1 MTRTIAAANQAA
13 SAAPVI
19 LPVFFVKL
27 EFDTGDVPLHTT
39 LGEIAWGGDTY
50 AGAGDTG
57 GISPVDED
65 TELARSTLQL
75 SLRGLPT
82 DLVSVVGN
90 EHYQG
95 RPATLFLGYLDQTTR
110 QLVADPVI
118 IYKGRMD
125 TATTQVGQELAVS
138 LTVESRFAAWDRP
151 LVRRYNNGD
160 QQNRWAGDRG
170 LEFVEQTTEKQLVW
184 GQQYAG

>member
-1 MTRTIAAANQAA
+1 MTRDIAAATLSA

-27 EFDTGDVPLHTT
+27 EFDTGDVCLHTT
-39 LGEIAWGGDTY
+39 LGEISWGGDTY
-50 AGAGDTG
+50 VGAGDIG

-82 DLVSVVGN
+82 DLISVVGN

-95 RPATLFLGYLDQTTR
+95 RPATLYLGYLDQSTR

-118 IYKGRMD
+118 VYKGRMD
-125 TATTQVGQELAVS
+125 TATTQVGQELTVS

-151 LVRRYNNGD
+151 LIRRYNNAD
-160 QQNRWAGDRG
+160 QQSRYPGDRG
-170 LEFVEQTTEKQLVW
+170 LEFVEQTTEKQLYW
-184 GQQYAG
+184 GQTSAG